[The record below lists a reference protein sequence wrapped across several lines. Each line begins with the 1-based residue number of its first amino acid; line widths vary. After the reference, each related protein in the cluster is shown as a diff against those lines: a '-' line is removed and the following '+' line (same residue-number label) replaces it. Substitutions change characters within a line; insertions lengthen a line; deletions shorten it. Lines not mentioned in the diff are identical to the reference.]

1 KIQKGPRRL
10 QRDYGRSARGSPG
23 RSLRRVPSQTRPR
36 RMGLRKERKT
46 LPRRPHRRKISR
58 HPTGRRLS
66 RLPRPHRKADSLA
79 TARRG
84 EERWHPT
91 HRELRHVARQQRQR
105 PLFCAPGIKV
115 FRRWQ
120 TRPRSTP
127 GLPPPQRHH
136 PAGGREMAGTV
147 LELRPDESCCRKPAG
162 RLRVR
167 SVPLTT
173 RLALRRFDVQCR
185 KFFCGL
191 VPAPPR
197 VTTTHEPTHPWPLP
211 GGELGKRAPTLA
223 PLLRRGWGWVHGLDA
238 CAKAKGGPPQNLHR
252 LLQTSRSAFDAGAG
266 TSLSCGKIYELP
278 AKARLFYRIRHDS
291 RCECC

>member
-1 KIQKGPRRL
+1 
-10 QRDYGRSARGSPG
+10 
-23 RSLRRVPSQTRPR
+23 
-36 RMGLRKERKT
+36 MGLRKERKT
-46 LPRRPHRRKISR
+46 LPRRPHRRELSR
-58 HPTGRRLS
+58 YSPGGRLS

-105 PLFCAPGIKV
+105 PLFCAPGIKI

-127 GLPPPQRHH
+127 GLPPAQRHDA
-136 PAGGREMAGTV
+136 AGGREMAGTV
-147 LELRPDESCCRKPAG
+147 LELRTGESCRRKPAS

-173 RLALRRFDVQCR
+173 RLALRRFDVR
-185 KFFCGL
+185 RSMFKSSSAVWFRL
-191 VPAPPR
+191 RHARRLSVNLPP
-197 VTTTHEPTHPWPLP
+197 HPVPLP
-211 GGELGKRAPTLA
+211 ARPSRGEGEQPCNGGSVKIR
-223 PLLRRGWGWVHGLDA
+223 PLRPSSHL
-238 CAKAKGGPPQNLHR
+238 
-252 LLQTSRSAFDAGAG
+252 AFDAGAG

-291 RCECC
+291 RWECG